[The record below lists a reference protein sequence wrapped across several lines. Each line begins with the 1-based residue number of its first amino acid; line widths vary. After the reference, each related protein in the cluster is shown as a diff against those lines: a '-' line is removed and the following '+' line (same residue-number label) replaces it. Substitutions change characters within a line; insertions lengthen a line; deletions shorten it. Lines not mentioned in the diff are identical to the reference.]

1 MNEAELRAYDDQSR
15 ALKSLVNNAVE
26 LLPERSAFMLEAIDA
41 GEPQLAF
48 ETLCE
53 NISEF
58 EIPLSVLDRE
68 IINALA
74 TGLDA
79 EKYAR
84 YLDDNPLRE

>member
-1 MNEAELRAYDDQSR
+1 MNEAELRAHDDQSQ

-26 LLPERSAFMLEAIDA
+26 LLPERSAFILEEIDV
-41 GEPQLAF
+41 GELQLAF

-53 NISEF
+53 SISEF
-58 EIPLSVLDRE
+58 EIPLSVFDRE

-74 TGLDA
+74 PGLDA

-84 YLDDNPLRE
+84 FLDNNPLRD